1 MKKLFSNSNG
11 RNYCV
16 VKGGFGKRS
25 LLVNMDID
33 EYVVC
38 AILEENSWWQ
48 GHYFSDF
55 DEAYKYYEEV

>member
-16 VKGGFGKRS
+16 VKGGLGKRS
-25 LLVNMDID
+25 LLVNMNIE

-38 AILEENSWWQ
+38 AVLEENSWLY
-48 GHYFSDF
+48 GSYFNNF
-55 DEAYKYYEEV
+55 DEAYKYYKE